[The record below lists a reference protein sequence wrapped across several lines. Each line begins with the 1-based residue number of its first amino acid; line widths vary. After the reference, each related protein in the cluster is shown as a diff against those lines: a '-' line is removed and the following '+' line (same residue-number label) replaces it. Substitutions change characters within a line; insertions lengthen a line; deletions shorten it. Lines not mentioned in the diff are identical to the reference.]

1 MTTYEDHEMRKEKI
15 RSELYARVKTSVK
28 PHFLTG
34 DGMTPYYRVEAKTHS
49 PGTMIFVMRY
59 TLTLEEYNKALAD
72 LSILDGY
79 REQCVTALHSA
90 VDRYCA
96 NLGEED
102 DKVLS

>member
-1 MTTYEDHEMRKEKI
+1 
-15 RSELYARVKTSVK
+15 
-28 PHFLTG
+28 
-34 DGMTPYYRVEAKTHS
+34 
-49 PGTMIFVMRY
+49 MRY

-79 REQCVTALHSA
+79 REQCVAAVHSA